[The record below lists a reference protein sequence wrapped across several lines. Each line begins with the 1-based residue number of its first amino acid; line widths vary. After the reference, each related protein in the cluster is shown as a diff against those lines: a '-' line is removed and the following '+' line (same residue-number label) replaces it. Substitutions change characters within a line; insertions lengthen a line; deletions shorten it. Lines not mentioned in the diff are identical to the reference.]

1 MVPRSLVPC
10 WTRLFLLP
18 QLLHTIVDEEDKMGL
33 REKLEE
39 LRKQGIQEIKAS
51 ADLDHLND
59 IRVKMLGKKGPLTT
73 VLRGMKDL
81 SKEERPKVGKFA
93 NEIRDELA
101 QALEAKKAELA
112 TARLNAKLAAE
123 TLDVTLPGTPTVQ
136 GQPHVI
142 QQIIDQ
148 LVDLFVGMGYQ
159 VAVGDEVEQDE
170 YNFERLNLPK
180 DHPARDMQDTFYV
193 TPSVLMRT
201 QTSPMQARMMEKH
214 DFANGPLK
222 MISPGKVY
230 RRDTD
235 DATHSHQFHQVEG
248 LVVGEHVTM
257 ADLKGTLEVVAK
269 TLFGDELAVR
279 LRPSYFPF
287 TEPSVE
293 ADITCF
299 NCLGQGCA
307 ICKHTGWLEVLGAGM
322 VHPNVL
328 KMSGVDPEVYG
339 GFAFGLGP
347 DRFAMIKYGVE
358 DIRDFY
364 QNDVRFLNQ
373 FNQKG

>member
-1 MVPRSLVPC
+1 
-10 WTRLFLLP
+10 
-18 QLLHTIVDEEDKMGL
+18 MGL

-39 LRKQGIQEIKAS
+39 LRQQGLNEIANS
-51 ADLDHLND
+51 DDLKNVND
-59 IRVKMLGKKGPLTT
+59 IRVKLLGKKGPITN
-73 VLRGMKDL
+73 VLRGMRDL
-81 SKEERPKVGKFA
+81 SAEERPKVGKFA
-93 NEIRDELA
+93 NEVRDELR
-101 QALEAKKAELA
+101 QALEDKKSSLEQALM
-112 TARLNAKLAAE
+112 NAKLQSE
-123 TLDVTLPGTPTVQ
+123 SIDVTLPGTPVAQ

-148 LVDLFVGMGYQ
+148 LVDLFIGMGYE
-159 VAVGDEVEQDE
+159 VAVGDEVEQEE
-170 YNFERLNLPK
+170 YNFEKLNLPK
-180 DHPARDMQDTFYV
+180 DHPARDMQDTFYI

-214 DFANGPLK
+214 DFSKGPLK

-257 ADLKGTLEVVAK
+257 ADLKGTLEVVAQN
-269 TLFGDELAVR
+269 LFGDQLKVR

-293 ADITCF
+293 ADVTCF
-299 NCLGQGCA
+299 NCLGKGCA
-307 ICKHTGWLEVLGAGM
+307 ICKGNGWIEVLGAGM

-328 KMSGVDPEVYG
+328 KMSGVDPDVYG

-364 QNDVRFLNQ
+364 QNDMRFLTQ
-373 FNQKG
+373 FDQKG

>member
-1 MVPRSLVPC
+1 MSLKD
-10 WTRLFLLP
+10 
-18 QLLHTIVDEEDKMGL
+18 QLT
-33 REKLEE
+33 E
-39 LRKQGIQEIKAS
+39 LRAQALAAIQESTDDKAI
-51 ADLDHLND
+51 NEV
-59 IRVKMLGKKGPLTT
+59 RVKFLGKKGPITA

-81 SKEERPKVGKFA
+81 SKEERPKVGQFA
-93 NEIRDELA
+93 NEIRDQIQEALDEKRT
-101 QALEAKKAELA
+101 ALEA
-112 TARLNAKLAAE
+112 AKLNRQLASE
-123 TLDVTLPGTPTVQ
+123 TLDVTLPGRPVVQ

-148 LVDLFVGMGYQ
+148 IVDLFVGMGYE
-159 VAVGDEVEQDE
+159 VATGHEVEE
-170 YNFERLNLPK
+170 EVYNFEKLNLPK
-180 DHPARDMQDTFYV
+180 DHPARDMQDTLYI
-193 TPSVLMRT
+193 TPSILMRT

-214 DFANGPLK
+214 DFSKGPLK

-248 LVVGEHVTM
+248 IVIGEHITM
-257 ADLKGTLEVVAK
+257 ADLKGTLEAVAQN
-269 TLFGDELAVR
+269 LFGDELSVR

-299 NCLGQGCA
+299 NCHGKGCS
-307 ICKHTGWLEVLGAGM
+307 ICKQTGWIEALGAGM

-347 DRFAMIKYGVE
+347 DRFAMLKYGVE
-358 DIRDFY
+358 DIRNFY
-364 QNDVRFLNQ
+364 LNDMRFLTQ
-373 FNQKG
+373 FDQKG

>member
-1 MVPRSLVPC
+1 
-10 WTRLFLLP
+10 
-18 QLLHTIVDEEDKMGL
+18 MGL

-39 LRKQGIQEIKAS
+39 LRQQGLNEIANS
-51 ADLDHLND
+51 DDLKNVND
-59 IRVKMLGKKGPLTT
+59 IRVKLLGKKGPITN
-73 VLRGMKDL
+73 VLRGMRDL
-81 SKEERPKVGKFA
+81 SVEERPKVGKFA
-93 NEIRDELA
+93 NEVRDELQ
-101 QALEAKKAELA
+101 QALEDKKSSLEQALM
-112 TARLNAKLAAE
+112 NAKLQSE
-123 TLDVTLPGTPTVQ
+123 SIDVTLPGTPVAQ

-148 LVDLFVGMGYQ
+148 LVDLFIGMGYE
-159 VAVGDEVEQDE
+159 VAVGDEVEQEE
-170 YNFERLNLPK
+170 YNFEKLNLPK
-180 DHPARDMQDTFYV
+180 DHPARDMQDTFYI

-214 DFANGPLK
+214 DFSQGPLK

-257 ADLKGTLEVVAK
+257 ADLKGTLEVVAQN
-269 TLFGDELAVR
+269 LFGDQLKVR

-293 ADITCF
+293 ADVTCF
-299 NCLGQGCA
+299 NCLGKGCA
-307 ICKHTGWLEVLGAGM
+307 ICKGTGWIEVLGAGM

-328 KMSGVDPEVYG
+328 KMSGVDPDVYG

-364 QNDVRFLNQ
+364 QNDMRFLTQ
-373 FNQKG
+373 FDQKG

>member
-51 ADLDHLND
+51 ADLEHLND

>member
-1 MVPRSLVPC
+1 
-10 WTRLFLLP
+10 
-18 QLLHTIVDEEDKMGL
+18 MGL

-39 LRKQGIQEIKAS
+39 LRQQGLNEIANS
-51 ADLDHLND
+51 DDLKNVND
-59 IRVKMLGKKGPLTT
+59 IRVKLLGKKGLNTK
-73 VLRGMKDL
+73 VLRGMRDL
-81 SKEERPKVGKFA
+81 SAEERPKVGKFA
-93 NEIRDELA
+93 NEVRDELQ
-101 QALEAKKAELA
+101 QALEDKKSSLEQALM
-112 TARLNAKLAAE
+112 NAKLQSE
-123 TLDVTLPGTPTVQ
+123 SIDVTLPGTPVAQ

-148 LVDLFVGMGYQ
+148 LVDLFIGMGYE
-159 VAVGDEVEQDE
+159 VAVGDEVEQEE
-170 YNFERLNLPK
+170 YNFEKLNLPK
-180 DHPARDMQDTFYV
+180 DHPARDMQDTFYI

-201 QTSPMQARMMEKH
+201 QTSPMQARMMETH
-214 DFANGPLK
+214 DFSKGPLK

-257 ADLKGTLEVVAK
+257 ADLKGTLEVVAQN
-269 TLFGDELAVR
+269 LFGDQLKVR

-293 ADITCF
+293 ADVTCF
-299 NCLGQGCA
+299 NCLGKGCA
-307 ICKHTGWLEVLGAGM
+307 ICKGNGWIEVLGAGM

-328 KMSGVDPEVYG
+328 KMSCVDPDVYG

-364 QNDVRFLNQ
+364 QNDMRFLTQ
-373 FNQKG
+373 FDQKG

>member
-1 MVPRSLVPC
+1 
-10 WTRLFLLP
+10 
-18 QLLHTIVDEEDKMGL
+18 MGL

-39 LRKQGIQEIKAS
+39 LRQQGLNEIANS
-51 ADLDHLND
+51 DDLKNVND
-59 IRVKMLGKKGPLTT
+59 IRVKLLGKKGPITN
-73 VLRGMKDL
+73 VLRGMRDL
-81 SKEERPKVGKFA
+81 SAEERPKVGKFA
-93 NEIRDELA
+93 NEVRDELQ
-101 QALEAKKAELA
+101 QALEDKKSSLEQALM
-112 TARLNAKLAAE
+112 NAKLQSE
-123 TLDVTLPGTPTVQ
+123 SIDVTLPGTPVAQ

-148 LVDLFVGMGYQ
+148 LVDLFIGMGYE
-159 VAVGDEVEQDE
+159 VAVGDEVEQEE
-170 YNFERLNLPK
+170 YNFEKLNLPK
-180 DHPARDMQDTFYV
+180 DHPARDMQDTFYI

-201 QTSPMQARMMEKH
+201 QTSPMQARMMETH
-214 DFANGPLK
+214 DFSKRPLK

-257 ADLKGTLEVVAK
+257 ADLKGTLEVVAQN
-269 TLFGDELAVR
+269 LFGDQLKVR

-293 ADITCF
+293 ADVTCF
-299 NCLGQGCA
+299 NCLGKGCA
-307 ICKHTGWLEVLGAGM
+307 ICKGNGWIEVLGAGM

-328 KMSGVDPEVYG
+328 KMSGVDPDVYG

-364 QNDVRFLNQ
+364 QNDMRFLTQ
-373 FNQKG
+373 FDQKG

>member
-1 MVPRSLVPC
+1 
-10 WTRLFLLP
+10 
-18 QLLHTIVDEEDKMGL
+18 MGL

-39 LRKQGIQEIKAS
+39 LRQQGLNKIANS
-51 ADLDHLND
+51 DDLKNVND
-59 IRVKMLGKKGPLTT
+59 IRVKLLGKKGPITN
-73 VLRGMKDL
+73 VLRGMRDL
-81 SKEERPKVGKFA
+81 SAEERPKVGKFA
-93 NEIRDELA
+93 NEVRDELQ
-101 QALEAKKAELA
+101 QALEDKKSSLEQALM
-112 TARLNAKLAAE
+112 NAKLQSE
-123 TLDVTLPGTPTVQ
+123 SIDVTLPGTPVAQ

-148 LVDLFVGMGYQ
+148 LVDLFIGMGYE
-159 VAVGDEVEQDE
+159 VAVGDEVEQEE
-170 YNFERLNLPK
+170 YNFEKLNLPK
-180 DHPARDMQDTFYV
+180 DHPARDMQDTFYI

-201 QTSPMQARMMEKH
+201 QTSPMQARMMETH
-214 DFANGPLK
+214 DFSKGPLK

-257 ADLKGTLEVVAK
+257 ADLKGTLEVVAQN
-269 TLFGDELAVR
+269 LFGDQLKVR

-293 ADITCF
+293 ADVTCF
-299 NCLGQGCA
+299 NCLGKGCA
-307 ICKHTGWLEVLGAGM
+307 ICKGNGWIEVLGAGM

-328 KMSGVDPEVYG
+328 KMSGVDPDVYG

-364 QNDVRFLNQ
+364 QNDMRFLTQ
-373 FNQKG
+373 FDQKG

>member
-1 MVPRSLVPC
+1 
-10 WTRLFLLP
+10 
-18 QLLHTIVDEEDKMGL
+18 MGL

-39 LRKQGIQEIKAS
+39 LRQQGLNEIANS
-51 ADLDHLND
+51 DDLKNVND
-59 IRVKMLGKKGPLTT
+59 IRVKLLGKKGPITN
-73 VLRGMKDL
+73 VLRGMRDL
-81 SKEERPKVGKFA
+81 SAEERPKVGKFA
-93 NEIRDELA
+93 NEVRDELQ
-101 QALEAKKAELA
+101 QALEDKKSSLEQALM
-112 TARLNAKLAAE
+112 NAKLQSE
-123 TLDVTLPGTPTVQ
+123 SIDVTLPGTPVAQ

-148 LVDLFVGMGYQ
+148 LVDLFIGMGYE
-159 VAVGDEVEQDE
+159 VAVGDEVEQEE
-170 YNFERLNLPK
+170 YNFEKLNLPK
-180 DHPARDMQDTFYV
+180 DHPARDMQDTFYI

-214 DFANGPLK
+214 DFSKGPLK

-257 ADLKGTLEVVAK
+257 ADLKGTLEVVAQN
-269 TLFGDELAVR
+269 LFGDQLKVR

-293 ADITCF
+293 ADVTCF
-299 NCLGQGCA
+299 NCLGKGCA
-307 ICKHTGWLEVLGAGM
+307 ICKGTGWIEVLGAGM

-328 KMSGVDPEVYG
+328 KMSGVDPDVYG

-364 QNDVRFLNQ
+364 QNDMRFLTQ
-373 FNQKG
+373 FDQKG

>member
-1 MVPRSLVPC
+1 
-10 WTRLFLLP
+10 
-18 QLLHTIVDEEDKMGL
+18 MGL

-39 LRKQGIQEIKAS
+39 LRQQGLNEIANS
-51 ADLDHLND
+51 DDLKNVND
-59 IRVKMLGKKGPLTT
+59 IRVKLLGKKGPITN
-73 VLRGMKDL
+73 VLRGMRDL
-81 SKEERPKVGKFA
+81 SSEERPKVGKFA
-93 NEIRDELA
+93 NEVRDELQ
-101 QALEAKKAELA
+101 QALEDKKSSLEQALM
-112 TARLNAKLAAE
+112 NAKLQSE
-123 TLDVTLPGTPTVQ
+123 SIDVTLPGTPVAQ

-148 LVDLFVGMGYQ
+148 LVDLFIGMGYE
-159 VAVGDEVEQDE
+159 VAVGDEVEQEE
-170 YNFERLNLPK
+170 YNFEKLNLPK
-180 DHPARDMQDTFYV
+180 DHPARDMQDTFYI

-201 QTSPMQARMMEKH
+201 QTSPMQARMMETH
-214 DFANGPLK
+214 DFSKGPLK

-257 ADLKGTLEVVAK
+257 ADLKGTLEVVAQN
-269 TLFGDELAVR
+269 LFGDQLKVR

-293 ADITCF
+293 ADVTCF
-299 NCLGQGCA
+299 NCLGKGCA
-307 ICKHTGWLEVLGAGM
+307 ICKGNGWIEVLGAGM

-328 KMSGVDPEVYG
+328 KMSGVDPDVYG

-364 QNDVRFLNQ
+364 QNDMRFLTQ
-373 FNQKG
+373 FDQKG

>member
-1 MVPRSLVPC
+1 
-10 WTRLFLLP
+10 
-18 QLLHTIVDEEDKMGL
+18 MGL
-33 REKLEE
+33 REKLEK
-39 LRKQGIQEIKAS
+39 LRQQGLNEIANS
-51 ADLDHLND
+51 DDLKNVND
-59 IRVKMLGKKGPLTT
+59 IRVKLLGKKGPITN
-73 VLRGMKDL
+73 VLRGMRDL
-81 SKEERPKVGKFA
+81 SAEERPKVGKFA
-93 NEIRDELA
+93 NEVRDELQ
-101 QALEAKKAELA
+101 QALEDKKSSLEQALM
-112 TARLNAKLAAE
+112 NAKLQSE
-123 TLDVTLPGTPTVQ
+123 SIDVTLPGTPVAQ

-148 LVDLFVGMGYQ
+148 LVDLFIGMGYE
-159 VAVGDEVEQDE
+159 VAVGDEVEQEE
-170 YNFERLNLPK
+170 YNFEKLNLPK
-180 DHPARDMQDTFYV
+180 DHPARDMQDTFYI

-201 QTSPMQARMMEKH
+201 QTSPMQARMMETH
-214 DFANGPLK
+214 DFSKGPLK

-257 ADLKGTLEVVAK
+257 ADLKGTLEVVAQN
-269 TLFGDELAVR
+269 LFGDQLKVR

-293 ADITCF
+293 ADVTCF
-299 NCLGQGCA
+299 NCLGKGCA
-307 ICKHTGWLEVLGAGM
+307 ICKGNGWIEVLGAGM

-328 KMSGVDPEVYG
+328 KMSGVDPDVYG

-364 QNDVRFLNQ
+364 QNDMRFLTQ
-373 FNQKG
+373 FDQKG

>member
-1 MVPRSLVPC
+1 
-10 WTRLFLLP
+10 
-18 QLLHTIVDEEDKMGL
+18 MGL

-39 LRKQGIQEIKAS
+39 LRQQGLNEIANS
-51 ADLDHLND
+51 DDLKNVND
-59 IRVKMLGKKGPLTT
+59 IRVKLLGKKGPITN
-73 VLRGMKDL
+73 VLRGMRDL
-81 SKEERPKVGKFA
+81 SAEERPKVGKFA
-93 NEIRDELA
+93 NEVRDELQ
-101 QALEAKKAELA
+101 QALEDKKSSLEQALM
-112 TARLNAKLAAE
+112 NAKLQSE
-123 TLDVTLPGTPTVQ
+123 SIDVTLPGTPVAQ

-148 LVDLFVGMGYQ
+148 LVDLFIGMGYE
-159 VAVGDEVEQDE
+159 VAVGDEVEQEE
-170 YNFERLNLPK
+170 YNFEKLNLPK
-180 DHPARDMQDTFYV
+180 DHPARDMQDTFYI

-201 QTSPMQARMMEKH
+201 QTSPMQARMMETH
-214 DFANGPLK
+214 DFSKGPLK

-257 ADLKGTLEVVAK
+257 ADLKGTLEVVAQN
-269 TLFGDELAVR
+269 LFGDQLKVR

-293 ADITCF
+293 ADVTCF
-299 NCLGQGCA
+299 NCLGKGCA
-307 ICKHTGWLEVLGAGM
+307 ICKGNGWIEVLGAGM

-328 KMSGVDPEVYG
+328 KMSDVDPDVYG

-364 QNDVRFLNQ
+364 QNDMRFLTQ
-373 FNQKG
+373 FDQKG

>member
-1 MVPRSLVPC
+1 
-10 WTRLFLLP
+10 
-18 QLLHTIVDEEDKMGL
+18 MGL

-39 LRKQGIQEIKAS
+39 LRQQSLNEIANS
-51 ADLDHLND
+51 DDLKNVND
-59 IRVKMLGKKGPLTT
+59 IRVKLLGKKGPITN
-73 VLRGMKDL
+73 VLRGMRDL
-81 SKEERPKVGKFA
+81 SAEERPKVGKFA
-93 NEIRDELA
+93 NEVRDELQ
-101 QALEAKKAELA
+101 QALEDKKSSLEQALM
-112 TARLNAKLAAE
+112 NAKLQSE
-123 TLDVTLPGTPTVQ
+123 SIDVTLPGTPVAQ

-148 LVDLFVGMGYQ
+148 LVDLFIGMGYE
-159 VAVGDEVEQDE
+159 VAVGDEVEQEE
-170 YNFERLNLPK
+170 YNFEKLNLPK
-180 DHPARDMQDTFYV
+180 DHPARDMQDTFYI

-201 QTSPMQARMMEKH
+201 QTSPMQARMMETH
-214 DFANGPLK
+214 DFSKGPLK

-257 ADLKGTLEVVAK
+257 ADLKGTLEVVAQN
-269 TLFGDELAVR
+269 LFGDQLKVR

-293 ADITCF
+293 ADVTCF
-299 NCLGQGCA
+299 SCLGNGCA
-307 ICKHTGWLEVLGAGM
+307 ICKGNGWIEVLGAGM

-328 KMSGVDPEVYG
+328 KMSGVDPDVYG

-364 QNDVRFLNQ
+364 QNDMRFLTQ
-373 FNQKG
+373 FDQKG

>member
-1 MVPRSLVPC
+1 
-10 WTRLFLLP
+10 
-18 QLLHTIVDEEDKMGL
+18 MGL

-39 LRKQGIQEIKAS
+39 LRQQGLNEIANS
-51 ADLDHLND
+51 DDLKNVND
-59 IRVKMLGKKGPLTT
+59 IRVKLLGKKGPITN
-73 VLRGMKDL
+73 VLRGMRDL
-81 SKEERPKVGKFA
+81 SAEERPKVGKFA
-93 NEIRDELA
+93 NEVRDELQ
-101 QALEAKKAELA
+101 QALEDKKSSLEQALM
-112 TARLNAKLAAE
+112 NAKLQSE
-123 TLDVTLPGTPTVQ
+123 SIDVTLPGTPVAQ

-148 LVDLFVGMGYQ
+148 LVDLFIGMGYE
-159 VAVGDEVEQDE
+159 VAVGDEVEQEE
-170 YNFERLNLPK
+170 YNFEKLNLPK
-180 DHPARDMQDTFYV
+180 DHPARDMQDTFYI

-214 DFANGPLK
+214 DFSQGPLK

-257 ADLKGTLEVVAK
+257 ADLKGTLEGVAQN
-269 TLFGDELAVR
+269 LFGDQLKVR

-293 ADITCF
+293 ADVTCF
-299 NCLGQGCA
+299 NCLGKGCA
-307 ICKHTGWLEVLGAGM
+307 ICKGTGWIEVLGAGM

-328 KMSGVDPEVYG
+328 KMSGVDPDVYG

-358 DIRDFY
+358 DIRDF
-364 QNDVRFLNQ
+364 
-373 FNQKG
+373 

>member
-1 MVPRSLVPC
+1 
-10 WTRLFLLP
+10 
-18 QLLHTIVDEEDKMGL
+18 MGL

-39 LRKQGIQEIKAS
+39 LRQQGLNEIANS
-51 ADLDHLND
+51 DDLKNVNY
-59 IRVKMLGKKGPLTT
+59 IRVKLLGKKGPITN
-73 VLRGMKDL
+73 VLRGMRDL
-81 SKEERPKVGKFA
+81 SAEERPKVGKFA
-93 NEIRDELA
+93 NEVRDELQ
-101 QALEAKKAELA
+101 QALEDKKSSLEQALM
-112 TARLNAKLAAE
+112 NAKLQSE
-123 TLDVTLPGTPTVQ
+123 SIDVTLPGTPVAQ

-148 LVDLFVGMGYQ
+148 LVDLFIGMGYE
-159 VAVGDEVEQDE
+159 VAVGDEVEQEE
-170 YNFERLNLPK
+170 YNFEKLNLPK
-180 DHPARDMQDTFYV
+180 DHPARDMQDTFYI

-201 QTSPMQARMMEKH
+201 QTSPMQARMMETH
-214 DFANGPLK
+214 DFSKGPLK

-257 ADLKGTLEVVAK
+257 ADLKGTLEVVAQN
-269 TLFGDELAVR
+269 LFGDQLKVR

-293 ADITCF
+293 ADVTCF
-299 NCLGQGCA
+299 NCLGKGCA
-307 ICKHTGWLEVLGAGM
+307 ICKGNGWIEVLGAGM

-328 KMSGVDPEVYG
+328 KMSGVDPDVYG

-364 QNDVRFLNQ
+364 QNDMRFLTQ
-373 FNQKG
+373 FDQKG

>member
-1 MVPRSLVPC
+1 
-10 WTRLFLLP
+10 
-18 QLLHTIVDEEDKMGL
+18 MGL

-39 LRKQGIQEIKAS
+39 LRQQGLNEIANS
-51 ADLDHLND
+51 DDLKNVND
-59 IRVKMLGKKGPLTT
+59 IRVKLLGKKGPITN
-73 VLRGMKDL
+73 VLRGMRDL
-81 SKEERPKVGKFA
+81 SAEERPKVGKFA
-93 NEIRDELA
+93 NEVRDELQ
-101 QALEAKKAELA
+101 QALEDKKSSLEQALM
-112 TARLNAKLAAE
+112 NAKLQSE
-123 TLDVTLPGTPTVQ
+123 SIDVTLPGTPVAQ

-148 LVDLFVGMGYQ
+148 LVDLFIGMGYE
-159 VAVGDEVEQDE
+159 VAVGDEVEQEE
-170 YNFERLNLPK
+170 YNFEKLNLPK
-180 DHPARDMQDTFYV
+180 DHPARDMQDTFYI

-201 QTSPMQARMMEKH
+201 QTSPMQARMMETH
-214 DFANGPLK
+214 DFSKGPLK

-257 ADLKGTLEVVAK
+257 ADLKGTLEVVAQN
-269 TLFGDELAVR
+269 LFGDQLKVR

-293 ADITCF
+293 ADVTCF
-299 NCLGQGCA
+299 NCLGKGCA
-307 ICKHTGWLEVLGAGM
+307 ICKGNGWIEVLGAGM

-328 KMSGVDPEVYG
+328 KMSGVDPDVYG

-364 QNDVRFLNQ
+364 QNDMHFLTQ
-373 FNQKG
+373 FDQKG

>member
-1 MVPRSLVPC
+1 
-10 WTRLFLLP
+10 
-18 QLLHTIVDEEDKMGL
+18 
-33 REKLEE
+33 
-39 LRKQGIQEIKAS
+39 
-51 ADLDHLND
+51 
-59 IRVKMLGKKGPLTT
+59 LGKKGPLTS

-81 SKEERPKVGKFA
+81 SADERPKVGKFA
-93 NEIRDELA
+93 NEIRDELKA
-101 QALEAKKAELA
+101 ALEEKRAQLEKAVLD
-112 TARLNAKLAAE
+112 AKLAAE
-123 TLDVTLPGTPTVQ
+123 AIDVTLPGTPVAQ
-136 GQPHVI
+136 GQPHVL

-148 LVDLFVGMGYQ
+148 LEDLFIGMGYE
-159 VAVGDEVEQDE
+159 VAVGDEVEQE
-170 YNFERLNLPK
+170 VYNFEKLNLPK

-201 QTSPMQARMMEKH
+201 QTSPMQARMLEQH
-214 DFANGPLK
+214 DFSKGPLK

-248 LVVGEHVTM
+248 IVVGEHVTM
-257 ADLKGTLEVVAK
+257 ADLKGTLEVVAQN
-269 TLFGDELAVR
+269 LFGDQLKVR
-279 LRPSYFPF
+279 LRPRYFPF

-299 NCLGQGCA
+299 KCLGAGCS
-307 ICKHTGWLEVLGAGM
+307 ICKGTGWIEVLGAGM

-347 DRFAMIKYGVE
+347 DRFAMLKYGVE

-364 QNDVRFLNQ
+364 QNDVRFLTQ
-373 FNQKG
+373 FDQKG

>member
-1 MVPRSLVPC
+1 
-10 WTRLFLLP
+10 
-18 QLLHTIVDEEDKMGL
+18 MGL

-39 LRKQGIQEIKAS
+39 LRQQGLNEIANS
-51 ADLDHLND
+51 DDLKNVND
-59 IRVKMLGKKGPLTT
+59 IRVKLLGKKGPITN
-73 VLRGMKDL
+73 VLRGMRDL
-81 SKEERPKVGKFA
+81 SAEERPKVGKFA
-93 NEIRDELA
+93 NEVRDELQ
-101 QALEAKKAELA
+101 QALEDKKSSLEQALM
-112 TARLNAKLAAE
+112 NAKLQSE
-123 TLDVTLPGTPTVQ
+123 SIDVTLPGTPVAQ

-148 LVDLFVGMGYQ
+148 LVDLFIGMGYE
-159 VAVGDEVEQDE
+159 VAVGDEVEQEE
-170 YNFERLNLPK
+170 YNFEKLNLPK
-180 DHPARDMQDTFYV
+180 DHPARDMQDTFYI

-201 QTSPMQARMMEKH
+201 QTSPMQARMMETH
-214 DFANGPLK
+214 DFSKGPLK

-248 LVVGEHVTM
+248 LVVGEHVPM
-257 ADLKGTLEVVAK
+257 ADLKGTLEVVAQN
-269 TLFGDELAVR
+269 LFGDQLKVR

-293 ADITCF
+293 ADVTCF
-299 NCLGQGCA
+299 NCLGKGCA
-307 ICKHTGWLEVLGAGM
+307 ICKGNGWIEVLGAGM

-328 KMSGVDPEVYG
+328 KMSGVDPDVYG

-364 QNDVRFLNQ
+364 QNDMRFLTQ
-373 FNQKG
+373 FDQKG

>member
-1 MVPRSLVPC
+1 
-10 WTRLFLLP
+10 
-18 QLLHTIVDEEDKMGL
+18 MGL

-39 LRKQGIQEIKAS
+39 LRQQGLNEIANS
-51 ADLDHLND
+51 DDLKNVND
-59 IRVKMLGKKGPLTT
+59 IRVKLLGKKGPITN
-73 VLRGMKDL
+73 VLRGMRDL
-81 SKEERPKVGKFA
+81 SAEERPEVGKFA
-93 NEIRDELA
+93 NEVRDELR
-101 QALEAKKAELA
+101 QALEDKKSSLEQALM
-112 TARLNAKLAAE
+112 NAKLQSE
-123 TLDVTLPGTPTVQ
+123 SIDVTLPGTPVAQ

-148 LVDLFVGMGYQ
+148 LVDLFIGMGYE
-159 VAVGDEVEQDE
+159 VAVGDEVEQEE
-170 YNFERLNLPK
+170 YNFEKLNLPK
-180 DHPARDMQDTFYV
+180 DHPARDMQDTFYI

-201 QTSPMQARMMEKH
+201 QTSPMQARMMETH
-214 DFANGPLK
+214 DFSKGPLK

-257 ADLKGTLEVVAK
+257 ADLKGTLEVVAQN
-269 TLFGDELAVR
+269 LFGDQLKVR

-293 ADITCF
+293 ADVTCF
-299 NCLGQGCA
+299 NCLGKGCA
-307 ICKHTGWLEVLGAGM
+307 ICKGNGWIEVLGAGM

-328 KMSGVDPEVYG
+328 KMSGVDPDVYG

-364 QNDVRFLNQ
+364 QNDMRFLTQ
-373 FNQKG
+373 FDQKG

>member
-1 MVPRSLVPC
+1 
-10 WTRLFLLP
+10 
-18 QLLHTIVDEEDKMGL
+18 MGL

-51 ADLDHLND
+51 ADLEHLND

-193 TPSVLMRT
+193 TPSV
-201 QTSPMQARMMEKH
+201 
-214 DFANGPLK
+214 
-222 MISPGKVY
+222 
-230 RRDTD
+230 
-235 DATHSHQFHQVEG
+235 
-248 LVVGEHVTM
+248 
-257 ADLKGTLEVVAK
+257 
-269 TLFGDELAVR
+269 
-279 LRPSYFPF
+279 
-287 TEPSVE
+287 
-293 ADITCF
+293 
-299 NCLGQGCA
+299 
-307 ICKHTGWLEVLGAGM
+307 
-322 VHPNVL
+322 
-328 KMSGVDPEVYG
+328 
-339 GFAFGLGP
+339 
-347 DRFAMIKYGVE
+347 
-358 DIRDFY
+358 
-364 QNDVRFLNQ
+364 
-373 FNQKG
+373 

>member
-1 MVPRSLVPC
+1 
-10 WTRLFLLP
+10 
-18 QLLHTIVDEEDKMGL
+18 MGL

-39 LRKQGIQEIKAS
+39 LRQQGLNEIANS
-51 ADLDHLND
+51 DDLKNVND
-59 IRVKMLGKKGPLTT
+59 IRVKLLGKKGPITN
-73 VLRGMKDL
+73 VLRGMRDL
-81 SKEERPKVGKFA
+81 SAEERPKVGKFA
-93 NEIRDELA
+93 NEVRDELQ
-101 QALEAKKAELA
+101 QALEDKKSSLEQALM
-112 TARLNAKLAAE
+112 NAKLQNE
-123 TLDVTLPGTPTVQ
+123 SIDVTLPGTPVAQ

-148 LVDLFVGMGYQ
+148 LVDLFIGMGYE
-159 VAVGDEVEQDE
+159 VAVGDEVEQEE
-170 YNFERLNLPK
+170 YNFEKLNLPK
-180 DHPARDMQDTFYV
+180 DHPARDMQDTFYI

-201 QTSPMQARMMEKH
+201 QTSPMQARMMETH
-214 DFANGPLK
+214 DFSKGPLK

-257 ADLKGTLEVVAK
+257 ADLKGTLEVVAQN
-269 TLFGDELAVR
+269 LFGDQLKVR

-293 ADITCF
+293 ADVTCF
-299 NCLGQGCA
+299 NCLGKGCA
-307 ICKHTGWLEVLGAGM
+307 ICKGNGWIEVLGAGM

-328 KMSGVDPEVYG
+328 KMSGVDPDVYG

-364 QNDVRFLNQ
+364 QNDMRFLTQ
-373 FNQKG
+373 FDQKG

>member
-1 MVPRSLVPC
+1 
-10 WTRLFLLP
+10 
-18 QLLHTIVDEEDKMGL
+18 MGL

-39 LRKQGIQEIKAS
+39 LRQQGLNEIANS
-51 ADLDHLND
+51 DDLKNVND
-59 IRVKMLGKKGPLTT
+59 IRVKLLGKKGPITN
-73 VLRGMKDL
+73 VLRGMRDL
-81 SKEERPKVGKFA
+81 SAEERPKVGKFA
-93 NEIRDELA
+93 NEVRDELQ
-101 QALEAKKAELA
+101 QALEDKKSSLEQALM
-112 TARLNAKLAAE
+112 NAKLQSE
-123 TLDVTLPGTPTVQ
+123 SIDVTLPGTPVAQ
-136 GQPHVI
+136 GHPHVI

-148 LVDLFVGMGYQ
+148 LVDLFIGMGYE
-159 VAVGDEVEQDE
+159 VAVGDEVEQEE
-170 YNFERLNLPK
+170 YNFEKLNLPK
-180 DHPARDMQDTFYV
+180 DHPARDMQDTFYI

-201 QTSPMQARMMEKH
+201 QTSPMQARMMETH
-214 DFANGPLK
+214 DFSKGPLK

-257 ADLKGTLEVVAK
+257 ADLKGTLEVVAQN
-269 TLFGDELAVR
+269 LFGDQLKVR

-293 ADITCF
+293 ADVTCF
-299 NCLGQGCA
+299 NCLGKGCA
-307 ICKHTGWLEVLGAGM
+307 ICKGNGWIEVLGAGM

-328 KMSGVDPEVYG
+328 KMSGVDPDVYG

-364 QNDVRFLNQ
+364 QNDMRFLTQ
-373 FNQKG
+373 FDQKG

>member
-1 MVPRSLVPC
+1 
-10 WTRLFLLP
+10 
-18 QLLHTIVDEEDKMGL
+18 MGL

-39 LRKQGIQEIKAS
+39 LRQQGLNEIANS
-51 ADLDHLND
+51 DDLKNVND
-59 IRVKMLGKKGPLTT
+59 IRVKLLGKKGPITN
-73 VLRGMKDL
+73 VLRGMRDL
-81 SKEERPKVGKFA
+81 SAEERPKVGKFA
-93 NEIRDELA
+93 NEVRDELQ
-101 QALEAKKAELA
+101 QALEDKKSSLEQALM
-112 TARLNAKLAAE
+112 NAKLQSE
-123 TLDVTLPGTPTVQ
+123 SIDVTLPGTPVAQ

-148 LVDLFVGMGYQ
+148 LVDLFIGMGYE
-159 VAVGDEVEQDE
+159 VAVGDEVEQEE
-170 YNFERLNLPK
+170 YNFEKLNLPK
-180 DHPARDMQDTFYV
+180 DHPARDMQDTFYI

-201 QTSPMQARMMEKH
+201 QTSPMQARMMETH
-214 DFANGPLK
+214 DFSKGPLK

-257 ADLKGTLEVVAK
+257 ADLKGTLEVVAQN
-269 TLFGDELAVR
+269 LFGDQLKVR

-293 ADITCF
+293 ADVTCF
-299 NCLGQGCA
+299 NCLGKGCA
-307 ICKHTGWLEVLGAGM
+307 ICKGNGWIEVLGAGM

-328 KMSGVDPEVYG
+328 KMSSVDPDVYG

-364 QNDVRFLNQ
+364 QNDMRFLTQ
-373 FNQKG
+373 FDQKG

>member
-1 MVPRSLVPC
+1 
-10 WTRLFLLP
+10 
-18 QLLHTIVDEEDKMGL
+18 MGL

-39 LRKQGIQEIKAS
+39 LRQQGLNEIANS
-51 ADLDHLND
+51 DDLKNVND
-59 IRVKMLGKKGPLTT
+59 IRVKLLGKKGPITN
-73 VLRGMKDL
+73 VLRGMRDL
-81 SKEERPKVGKFA
+81 SAEGRPKVGKFA
-93 NEIRDELA
+93 NEVRDELQ
-101 QALEAKKAELA
+101 QALEDKKSSLEQALM
-112 TARLNAKLAAE
+112 NAKLQSE
-123 TLDVTLPGTPTVQ
+123 SIDVTLPGTPVAQ

-148 LVDLFVGMGYQ
+148 LVDLFIGMGYE
-159 VAVGDEVEQDE
+159 VAVGDEVEQEE
-170 YNFERLNLPK
+170 YNFEKLNLPK
-180 DHPARDMQDTFYV
+180 DHPARDMQDTFYI

-201 QTSPMQARMMEKH
+201 QTSPMQARMMETH
-214 DFANGPLK
+214 DFSKGPLK

-257 ADLKGTLEVVAK
+257 ADLKGTLEVVAQN
-269 TLFGDELAVR
+269 LFGDQLKVR

-293 ADITCF
+293 ADVTCF
-299 NCLGQGCA
+299 NCLGKGCA
-307 ICKHTGWLEVLGAGM
+307 ICKGNGWIEVLGAGM

-328 KMSGVDPEVYG
+328 KMSGVDPDVYG

-364 QNDVRFLNQ
+364 QNDMRFLTQ
-373 FNQKG
+373 FDQKG

>member
-1 MVPRSLVPC
+1 
-10 WTRLFLLP
+10 
-18 QLLHTIVDEEDKMGL
+18 MGVK
-33 REKLEE
+33 EKLED
-39 LRKQGIQEIKAS
+39 LLKQGIEEINTSQDVKAVEE
-51 ADLDHLND
+51 
-59 IRVKMLGKKGPLTT
+59 IRVKMLGKKGPLTA

-81 SKEERPKVGKFA
+81 SKEERPLVGKFA
-93 NEIRDELA
+93 NQVRDELTTA
-101 QALEAKKAELA
+101 IDEKRASLA
-112 TARLNAKLAAE
+112 SAMLNAKLAAE
-123 TLDVTLPGTPTVQ
+123 TVDVTLPGRPVVQ

-148 LVDLFVGMGYQ
+148 LVDLFSAMAYQ
-159 VAVGDEVEQDE
+159 VAVAAEVEQHE
-170 YNFERLNLPK
+170 NNFERLNLPK

-193 TPSVLMRT
+193 TPQVLMRT
-201 QTSPMQARMMEKH
+201 QTSPMQARMMETH
-214 DFANGPLK
+214 DFSKGPLK

-269 TLFGDELAVR
+269 TLFGDQLEVR

-299 NCLGQGCA
+299 NCLGKGCA
-307 ICKHTGWLEVLGAGM
+307 ICKQTGWIEVLGAGM

-328 KMSGVDPEVYG
+328 KMSGVDPDRYG

-364 QNDVRFLNQ
+364 QNDVRFLSQ

>member
-1 MVPRSLVPC
+1 
-10 WTRLFLLP
+10 
-18 QLLHTIVDEEDKMGL
+18 MGL

-39 LRKQGIQEIKAS
+39 LRQQGLNEIANS
-51 ADLDHLND
+51 DDLKNVND
-59 IRVKMLGKKGPLTT
+59 IRVKLLGKKGPITN
-73 VLRGMKDL
+73 VLRGMRDL
-81 SKEERPKVGKFA
+81 SAEERPKVGKFA
-93 NEIRDELA
+93 NEVRDELQ
-101 QALEAKKAELA
+101 QALEDKKSSLEQALM
-112 TARLNAKLAAE
+112 NAKLQSE
-123 TLDVTLPGTPTVQ
+123 SIDVTLPGTPVAQ

-148 LVDLFVGMGYQ
+148 LVDLFIGMGYE
-159 VAVGDEVEQDE
+159 VAVGDEVEQEE
-170 YNFERLNLPK
+170 YNFEKLNLPK
-180 DHPARDMQDTFYV
+180 DHPARDMQDTFYI

-201 QTSPMQARMMEKH
+201 QTSPMQARMMETH
-214 DFANGPLK
+214 DFSKGPLK

-257 ADLKGTLEVVAK
+257 ADLKGTLEVVAQN
-269 TLFGDELAVR
+269 LFGDQLKVR

-293 ADITCF
+293 ADVTCF
-299 NCLGQGCA
+299 NCLGKGCA
-307 ICKHTGWLEVLGAGM
+307 ICKGTGWIEVLGAGM

-328 KMSGVDPEVYG
+328 KMSGVDPDVYG

-364 QNDVRFLNQ
+364 QNDMRFLTQ
-373 FNQKG
+373 FDQKG

>member
-1 MVPRSLVPC
+1 
-10 WTRLFLLP
+10 
-18 QLLHTIVDEEDKMGL
+18 MGL

-39 LRKQGIQEIKAS
+39 LRQQGLNEIANS
-51 ADLDHLND
+51 DDLKNVND
-59 IRVKMLGKKGPLTT
+59 IRVKLLGKKGPITN
-73 VLRGMKDL
+73 VLRGMRDL
-81 SKEERPKVGKFA
+81 SAEERPKVGKFA
-93 NEIRDELA
+93 NEVRDELQ
-101 QALEAKKAELA
+101 QALEDKKSSLEQALM
-112 TARLNAKLAAE
+112 NAKLQSE
-123 TLDVTLPGTPTVQ
+123 SIDVTLPGTPVAQ

-148 LVDLFVGMGYQ
+148 LVDLFIGMGYE
-159 VAVGDEVEQDE
+159 VAVGDEVEQEE
-170 YNFERLNLPK
+170 YNFEKLNLPK
-180 DHPARDMQDTFYV
+180 DHPARDMQDTFYI

-201 QTSPMQARMMEKH
+201 QTSPMQARMMETH
-214 DFANGPLK
+214 DFSKGPLK

-257 ADLKGTLEVVAK
+257 ADLKGTLEVVAQN
-269 TLFGDELAVR
+269 LFGDQLKVR

-293 ADITCF
+293 ADVTCF
-299 NCLGQGCA
+299 NCLGKGCA
-307 ICKHTGWLEVLGAGM
+307 ICKGNGWIEVLGAGM

-328 KMSGVDPEVYG
+328 KMSGVDPDVYG

-358 DIRDFY
+358 DIRNFY
-364 QNDVRFLNQ
+364 QNDMRFLTQ
-373 FNQKG
+373 FDQKG